1 MFFLLADLF
10 SADIDPDATVQVE
23 TPVHRVYDQLVRL
36 VGVGHDGDTGV
47 VIGSHCC
54 GQDVSVASLTG
65 LTELASVIASV
76 SHHQDWL
83 PLASS

>member
-47 VIGSHCC
+47 VM
-54 GQDVSVASLTG
+54 
-65 LTELASVIASV
+65 
-76 SHHQDWL
+76 
-83 PLASS
+83 